1 MKTQLE
7 DAFTRKQV
15 QVLGRE
21 IPGGTGYFE
30 VELCKSETDCKLL
43 HSKRNGQGFVDI
55 QAKLDKIVQDIGQE
69 LNNQES
75 NKMPKK

>member
-7 DAFTRKQV
+7 DAFTRKQI

-30 VELCKSETDCKLL
+30 VEIEGGNVL
-43 HSKRNGQGFVDI
+43 HSKRNGQGFVDT
-55 QAKLDKIVQDIGQE
+55 QDKLDKIVQDIGQE
-69 LNNQES
+69 LNNQEN
-75 NKMPKK
+75 NKRK

>member
-7 DAFTRKQV
+7 DAFTRKQI

-30 VELCKSETDCKLL
+30 VEIEGGKVL
-43 HSKRNGQGFVDI
+43 HSKRNGQGFVDT
-55 QAKLDKIVQDIGQE
+55 QVKLDKIVQDIGQE
-69 LNNQES
+69 LNNQENS
-75 NKMPKK
+75 KRK